1 MFSAFINSFKIKELR
16 TRILFTAGILILCRV
31 AANIPCPGVDTA
43 NLDVYFTKLGE
54 ESATGQFLGMFDL
67 FSGGALQH
75 FAIGAL
81 GIMPYISASII
92 MQLLTPVVPSLEKL
106 QREGEVGRG
115 KINQYTR
122 YLTIVICL
130 VQGAMA
136 AVAMTNP
143 TRLGLPAPTLP
154 LVSNAGVGFIIMSM
168 IILTAGT
175 MVLVWLGERIT
186 ENGIGNGVSIII
198 TANIIER
205 LPQSL
210 MALFEMMNSGFSAS
224 GTRFRLV
231 HLLLLFVIF
240 AAVTALTVLLT
251 QGQRRV
257 PIQMAKRIV
266 GNKMSGGTTYMPLK
280 VNFPGVM
287 PIIFASSI
295 VNIPSM
301 LGGIFSGKFWTNV
314 TNAFNQ
320 THASYIII
328 SGVLLVAFS
337 YFYIMISF
345 NPVEVA
351 NNIKNNGGAIPGIRP
366 GRPTIDFI
374 KKVLNRVTFIGA
386 VFLCLVS
393 TLPMAAN
400 AIYML
405 FANTTTPNIIEYT
418 RNSLVSELAFA
429 GSSLLIITGVVIET
443 TRSLDAQM
451 SLRNYKGFLD

>member
-224 GTRFRLV
+224 GTRFRP
-231 HLLLLFVIF
+231 
-240 AAVTALTVLLT
+240 A
-251 QGQRRV
+251 
-257 PIQMAKRIV
+257 
-266 GNKMSGGTTYMPLK
+266 
-280 VNFPGVM
+280 
-287 PIIFASSI
+287 
-295 VNIPSM
+295 
-301 LGGIFSGKFWTNV
+301 
-314 TNAFNQ
+314 
-320 THASYIII
+320 
-328 SGVLLVAFS
+328 
-337 YFYIMISF
+337 
-345 NPVEVA
+345 
-351 NNIKNNGGAIPGIRP
+351 
-366 GRPTIDFI
+366 
-374 KKVLNRVTFIGA
+374 
-386 VFLCLVS
+386 
-393 TLPMAAN
+393 
-400 AIYML
+400 
-405 FANTTTPNIIEYT
+405 
-418 RNSLVSELAFA
+418 
-429 GSSLLIITGVVIET
+429 
-443 TRSLDAQM
+443 
-451 SLRNYKGFLD
+451 SLRHFCSSYRADGPVDTGTEACADSDGETYCRQQDERRYDLHALEGQFPRSYADHLCRRDPDFPACAFPDDPE

>member
-287 PIIFASSI
+287 PIIFAGD
-295 VNIPSM
+295 PD
-301 LGGIFSGKFWTNV
+301 FPAC
-314 TNAFNQ
+314 AF
-320 THASYIII
+320 
-328 SGVLLVAFS
+328 
-337 YFYIMISF
+337 
-345 NPVEVA
+345 PDDPE
-351 NNIKNNGGAIPGIRP
+351 
-366 GRPTIDFI
+366 
-374 KKVLNRVTFIGA
+374 
-386 VFLCLVS
+386 
-393 TLPMAAN
+393 
-400 AIYML
+400 
-405 FANTTTPNIIEYT
+405 
-418 RNSLVSELAFA
+418 
-429 GSSLLIITGVVIET
+429 
-443 TRSLDAQM
+443 
-451 SLRNYKGFLD
+451 